1 MAETAAVIHSGPR
14 LVRVIG
20 RWSLAALTINSMI
33 GSGIFGLPSQVGG
46 LTGTASPIAVLI
58 AAAATGIVMACYA
71 ELTSY
76 FSEAGGPYL
85 YGRETF
91 GRFLGIEI
99 GWLLWL
105 AQLSACAANTNL
117 FVIYLGQFWNRAS
130 QPAARFVVLTALVG
144 FLTFV
149 NYRGVRGGTRV
160 SNVFT
165 VAKLLPLLIVISAG
179 ILYMTRH
186 QTVSAPHLQA
196 SANDWLKAILLMF
209 FVYGGFET
217 ALVPMSEAKNPQ
229 RDAVFALFA
238 ALIATTLI
246 YTLIQWIVVRLIA
259 NPAASQRPLADVAD
273 LALGRGGAAFV
284 ACGAL
289 IACYGYLSA
298 KIVGVPRITYA
309 LAQRGDLPKIFSAIH
324 SRFHTPYFSIVVFAA
339 LTWLLAMLGN
349 FSWNVTLSAF
359 ARLFYYIAACAG
371 ILILRRKRAGEARFR
386 LPAGTPL
393 AVIGIAICLVLMTR
407 VDMSKSLILFATVF
421 AGLLNWLWVRRSKF
435 QHETSERL

>member
-1 MAETAAVIHSGPR
+1 MAETAAVIHGGPK

-46 LTGTASPIAVLI
+46 LTGTASPLAVLI

-71 ELTSY
+71 ELVSY
-76 FSEAGGPYL
+76 FTEAGGPYL

-91 GRFLGIEI
+91 GPFVGIEI

-117 FVIYLGQFWNRAS
+117 FVIYLGQFWSDAN
-130 QPAARFVVLTALVG
+130 QPAARFVTLTALVG
-144 FLTFV
+144 FLALV
-149 NYRGVRGGTRV
+149 NYRGVRGGTLV
-160 SNVFT
+160 SNIFT
-165 VAKLLPLLIVISAG
+165 VAKLLPLVVVIAVA
-179 ILYMTRH
+179 MFFMAHH
-186 QTVSAPHLQA
+186 QTLPAPHVHA
-196 SANDWLKAILLMF
+196 GADDWLKAILLMF
-209 FVYGGFET
+209 FVFGGFET
-217 ALVPMSEAKNPQ
+217 ALVPMSEAKNPR

-259 NPAASQRPLADVAD
+259 NPAMSERPLADVAD
-273 LALGRGGAAFV
+273 LSLGRGGAGFV

-298 KIVGVPRITYA
+298 KIVGIPRITYA
-309 LAQRGDLPKIFSAIH
+309 LAERGDFPKIFSAIH
-324 SRFHTPYFSIVVFAA
+324 SRFHTPYVSILVFAF

-371 ILILRRKRAGEARFR
+371 VLMLRRKRPGETRFR
-386 LPAGTPL
+386 LPAGAPL
-393 AVIGIAICLVLMTR
+393 AVIGIAVCLVLMTQ
-407 VDMSKSLILFATVF
+407 VDMSKSLILVATIF
-421 AGLLNWLWVRRSKF
+421 AGVLNWLWVRRKEF
-435 QHETSERL
+435 KQKTAA

>member
-71 ELTSY
+71 ELASY

>member
-1 MAETAAVIHSGPR
+1 MAETAALTNTGPK
-14 LVRVIG
+14 LVRAIG

-33 GSGIFGLPSQVGG
+33 GSGIFGLPSQVAG
-46 LTGTASPIAVLI
+46 LTGAGSPIAVLI

-71 ELTSY
+71 ELASY

-91 GRFLGIEI
+91 GPFVGIEI

-117 FVIYLGQFWNRAS
+117 FVIYLGQFWTQAN
-130 QPAARFVVLTALVG
+130 QPAARFITLTALVG
-144 FLTFV
+144 FLAFV

-165 VAKLLPLLIVISAG
+165 VAKLLPLIIIIAAG
-179 ILYMTRH
+179 VFYIACH
-186 QTVSAPHLQA
+186 KVVHAPHIQA
-196 SANDWLKAILLMF
+196 GADDWLKATLLMF

-217 ALVPMSEAKNPQ
+217 ALVPMSEAKNPR

-259 NPAASQRPLADVAD
+259 NPAASQRPLADVAN
-273 LALGRGGAAFV
+273 LALGRGGASFV
-284 ACGAL
+284 ALGAL
-289 IACYGYLSA
+289 IASYGYLSA

-309 LAQRGDLPKIFSAIH
+309 LAERGDFPGIFGAIH
-324 SRFHTPYFSIVVFAA
+324 SRFHTPYFSILVFAA
-339 LTWLLAMLGN
+339 LTWLLAILGN

-371 ILILRRKRAGEARFR
+371 VLILRKKRAGEARFR
-386 LPAGTPL
+386 LPAGAPL
-393 AVIGIAICLVLMTR
+393 AVIGIAICLVLLTR
-407 VDMSKSLILFATVF
+407 VDRSKSLILLVTIFV
-421 AGLLNWLWVRRSKF
+421 GLLNWLWVRHNVSQQK
-435 QHETSERL
+435 S